1 MSTSPEPRTPP
12 RFVPTLTEVVELPDW
27 APSPAQAPPSPLPPQ
42 PFMGPRPDAVLLT
55 DVVPSTPAPHPA
67 PARLTPEALDAWS
80 DQITQQVLGQLDQ
93 RLAVVLQ
100 GLSAELAQYLAQ
112 SAAQQL
118 QGELPDLVRQAV
130 RATAPPGAA
139 QAAADGEA

>member
-27 APSPAQAPPSPLPPQ
+27 TPSLAEPPLAPQ
-42 PFMGPRPDAVLLT
+42 PQQPFIGPRPDAVLLT
-55 DVVPSTPAPHPA
+55 DVVPPPAAPPAPTG
-67 PARLTPEALDAWS
+67 LTPEALDAWS
-80 DQITQQVLGQLDQ
+80 DQITQQVLEQLDQ

-118 QGELPDLVRQAV
+118 RGELPDLVRQAV
-130 RATAPPGAA
+130 LASVPPGAV
-139 QAAADGEA
+139 QAVADHGA

>member
-27 APSPAQAPPSPLPPQ
+27 APSPAEPPLPPQ
-42 PFMGPRPDAVLLT
+42 PFMGSRPDAVLLT
-55 DVVPSTPAPHPA
+55 DVVPPPAAPPAPTG
-67 PARLTPEALDAWS
+67 LTPEALDAWS
-80 DQITQQVLGQLDQ
+80 DQITQHVLEQLDQ

-118 QGELPDLVRQAV
+118 RGELPDLVRQAV
-130 RATAPPGAA
+130 LASAPPGAV
-139 QAAADGEA
+139 QAAADHGA